1 MRSQISSSGG
11 CRALDMRDMAG
22 AGAAAPTVQPTA
34 LLLHCSPAEGSR
46 TTAQSIIMDHLQ
58 AAVVWKSNPR
68 YNHCTAVTGTAPG
81 IASRQQSWDDIC

>member
-11 CRALDMRDMAG
+11 CRALDRRDMAG

-46 TTAQSIIMDHLQ
+46 TTAQEPQSCGNLI
-58 AAVVWKSNPR
+58 
-68 YNHCTAVTGTAPG
+68 PG
-81 IASRQQSWDDIC
+81 IITALLSLAQHLGLPAGNKAGMISADS